1 MVKIALQI
9 QATLEYIEELYTC
22 HPYYNFSLKLKC
34 LNCGEVSEKWHDVAE
49 SDSVST
55 SNKRFD
61 NHFVAKCKLCGRE
74 NSLDIV
80 KDSNGR
86 C

>member
-22 HPYYNFSLKLKC
+22 YPYYNFSLKLKC